1 MWKELYISLNNLSTY
16 CDALE
21 REKMYYNSNYDV
33 NLTTVMI
40 TWRRKF
46 MISLLVILF
55 FPYDVIGLGV
65 SVMSSK

>member
-40 TWRRKF
+40 TWRRN
-46 MISLLVILF
+46 SVIYDLF
-55 FPYDVIGLGV
+55 TCDIIFPI
-65 SVMSSK
+65 